1 MKDVHDIGRLPLFL
15 QNFLTDREFKVK
27 VGSTLSELHNQ
38 EQGVPQGSILSVT
51 LFSLKI
57 NNIVKT
63 LNPGVD
69 CSLYVDDFLICY
81 RSKNMHTIER
91 QLQQN
96 LNNIQEWATRNGFKF
111 SKSKTVCLHFCQ
123 LRKAHDDPVLTLD
136 GQPIPVEEETKF
148 LGVIFDKKLSFI
160 PHIKKLKAK
169 CQKALNL
176 LRVVAHTDW
185 GADRKIILNLY
196 RTIVRSKLDYGCIV
210 YGSARPLYLKTLDTI
225 HHQGIRLAL
234 GAFRTSPADSLLV
247 EANEP
252 SLKDR
257 REKLSLQFGIKLKSN
272 RSNST
277 YNTVF
282 RPNFFSL
289 FEKKPNAIPTF
300 GIRIAPALTAAGIKV
315 RNIKANSVI
324 DTPPW
329 TLNKSEVN
337 FSLTADKKDNT
348 DAFIFKTKFQ
358 EITSHYPDFK
368 HIYTDGSKG
377 GPKVAAAC
385 VSRTQTRK
393 CRLPDNVIIGTNNI
407 VLRSLSFMQR
417 FIKICPGSWKEIP
430 YMNMAAI
437 CKILMNFH

>member
-1 MKDVHDIGRLPLFL
+1 
-15 QNFLTDREFKVK
+15 
-27 VGSTLSELHNQ
+27 
-38 EQGVPQGSILSVT
+38 
-51 LFSLKI
+51 
-57 NNIVKT
+57 
-63 LNPGVD
+63 
-69 CSLYVDDFLICY
+69 
-81 RSKNMHTIER
+81 MHTIER

-111 SKSKTVCLHFCQ
+111 SKSKSVCMHFCQ

-136 GQPIPVEEETKF
+136 GQPIPVVEETKF
-148 LGVIFDKKLSFI
+148 LGVIFDKKLTFI

-185 GADRKIILNLY
+185 GADRKILLNLY

-210 YGSARPLYLKTLDTI
+210 YGSARPSYLKTLDTI

-234 GAFRTSPADSLLV
+234 GAFRTSPAESLLV

-272 RSNST
+272 RSNPT

-289 FEKKPNAIPTF
+289 FENKPNAIPTF

-315 RNIKANSVI
+315 RNIIANSVI

-329 TLNKSEVN
+329 TLNKPEVN
-337 FSLTADKKDNT
+337 FSLKPNFKK
-348 DAFIFKTKFQ
+348 
-358 EITSHYPDFK
+358 
-368 HIYTDGSKG
+368 
-377 GPKVAAAC
+377 
-385 VSRTQTRK
+385 
-393 CRLPDNVIIGTNNI
+393 
-407 VLRSLSFMQR
+407 
-417 FIKICPGSWKEIP
+417 
-430 YMNMAAI
+430 
-437 CKILMNFH
+437 

>member
-1 MKDVHDIGRLPLFL
+1 MPLFL

-63 LNPGVD
+63 LNRGVD

-111 SKSKTVCLHFCQ
+111 SKSKTVCMHFCQ

-136 GQPIPVEEETKF
+136 GQPIPVVEETKF
-148 LGVIFDKKLSFI
+148 LGVIFDKKLTFI

-185 GADRKIILNLY
+185 GADRKILLNLY

-210 YGSARPLYLKTLDTI
+210 YGSARLSYLKTLDTI

-234 GAFRTSPADSLLV
+234 
-247 EANEP
+247 
-252 SLKDR
+252 
-257 REKLSLQFGIKLKSN
+257 
-272 RSNST
+272 
-277 YNTVF
+277 
-282 RPNFFSL
+282 
-289 FEKKPNAIPTF
+289 
-300 GIRIAPALTAAGIKV
+300 
-315 RNIKANSVI
+315 
-324 DTPPW
+324 
-329 TLNKSEVN
+329 
-337 FSLTADKKDNT
+337 
-348 DAFIFKTKFQ
+348 
-358 EITSHYPDFK
+358 
-368 HIYTDGSKG
+368 
-377 GPKVAAAC
+377 
-385 VSRTQTRK
+385 
-393 CRLPDNVIIGTNNI
+393 
-407 VLRSLSFMQR
+407 
-417 FIKICPGSWKEIP
+417 
-430 YMNMAAI
+430 
-437 CKILMNFH
+437 